1 MNCERAREL
10 ILTDALDDQIHP
22 DDKRDLLKHLVACEA
37 CRLLMD
43 RAQEE
48 LVGPFT
54 QAARPVPPA
63 NLWDRI
69 ERRLDDEAPQGLF
82 ERIRAF
88 LRRQSA
94 VLTTAAALAVL
105 VLFVEVI
112 RRDSPERAVTRL
124 APTTAV
130 LMEIYGGTG
139 AFEKALMQTVQI
151 DTPIE
156 DLFFR

>member
-22 DDKRDLLKHLVACEA
+22 DHKRELLKHLVACEP

-43 RAQEE
+43 RARED
-48 LVGPFT
+48 LVGPFE

-63 NLWDRI
+63 DLWERI
-69 ERRLDDEAPQGLF
+69 ESRLEGEAPSGIF

-88 LRRQSA
+88 LRRQSV

-105 VLFVEVI
+105 VLFVEVV
-112 RRDSPERAVTRL
+112 RRDSPERAVKRL

-130 LMEIYGGTG
+130 LMEIYGGDG
-139 AFEKALMQTVQI
+139 AFEKALMQTVNI